1 MIPITVWWIDKYG
14 EGVIRIIEGFIGSA
28 VSSMDDKRLNILVQ
42 FVETICKVCIF
53 SSSNEFALKFAQYGT
68 QLIQ

>member
-1 MIPITVWWIDKYG
+1 MPQVIPITVWWIDKYG

-42 FVETICKVCIF
+42 FVETICKVSSFTIF
-53 SSSNEFALKFAQYGT
+53 CTEIPVWLFS
-68 QLIQ
+68 